1 MRVEEEAERAREARH
16 RGRCVADAAMCA
28 WTCMVHHAEAMHMRI
43 PPMHHVHLHVHV
55 HVHVHVHA
63 HAHVQVHV
71 HVHVHARAHVHV
83 RVRERVCMRMRM
95 CACAST

>member
-16 RGRCVADAAMCA
+16 RGRCVADAAMYA

-63 HAHVQVHV
+63 HAHVHM
-71 HVHVHARAHVHV
+71 
-83 RVRERVCMRMRM
+83 CMCM
-95 CACAST
+95 